1 MVEAPFNRGSL
12 FVLPWR
18 SVSITICYAG
28 YVRLALY
35 SIERGAYTI
44 FCNKISLETN
54 ERIDKVMGHMKSKT
68 IKDTRVVQTDQVLIN
83 DLNNYHTLFGG
94 VLMKKLDACATLSA
108 RRHARVQECVTA
120 STDSVNFIEPIRQSD
135 SVCIESCVTYT
146 GKSSMEIF
154 CKVIAEDMITAERKI
169 AATAF
174 LTFVALGDNKKPITV
189 PEVVPE
195 TEEEKFLY
203 QTGAERAKMRRL
215 KRQQNKELVSKL
227 TLEKP
232 IL

>member
-1 MVEAPFNRGSL
+1 MEPKR
-12 FVLPWR
+12 
-18 SVSITICYAG
+18 
-28 YVRLALY
+28 
-35 SIERGAYTI
+35 
-44 FCNKISLETN
+44 
-54 ERIDKVMGHMKSKT
+54 

-94 VLMKKLDACATLSA
+94 VLMRKLDACATISA
-108 RRHARVQECVTA
+108 RRHARVPECVTA
-120 STDSVNFIEPIRQSD
+120 STDTVNFMEPIRQSD

-154 CKVIAEDMITAERKI
+154 CKVIAEDMITADRKI

-174 LTFVALGDNKKPITV
+174 LTFVALDENKRPIDV
-189 PEVVPE
+189 PEVIPE

-203 QTGAERAKMRRL
+203 ETGEERAKVRRL
-215 KRQQNKELVSKL
+215 KRHQNKELVSRL

>member
-1 MVEAPFNRGSL
+1 MEP
-12 FVLPWR
+12 
-18 SVSITICYAG
+18 
-28 YVRLALY
+28 
-35 SIERGAYTI
+35 
-44 FCNKISLETN
+44 K
-54 ERIDKVMGHMKSKT
+54 K

-108 RRHARVQECVTA
+108 RRHARVPECVTA
-120 STDSVNFIEPIRQSD
+120 STDAVNFLEPIRQSD

-154 CKVIAEDMITAERKI
+154 CKVIAEDMVTADRRI

-174 LTFVALGDNKKPITV
+174 LTFVALGDEKRPIEV
-189 PEVVPE
+189 PKVIPE
-195 TEEEKFLY
+195 TDEERFLF
-203 QTGAERAKMRRL
+203 QTGEKRAKMRKE
-215 KRQQNKELVSKL
+215 KREQNKQLLSRL